1 MEASIY
7 PEVVK
12 KDGSIVK
19 WDYSKIL
26 EAVHKASVQSKDPMT
41 EEQFHE
47 LERSIEYIVPRLN
60 VKRITTVELHSTVMS
75 CLSDINQSVYIEY
88 KSFRN
93 YKIKYA
99 KSFKKTASESY
110 RIVHS
115 GDTENANKDSDLNS
129 TKQSLISSS
138 MMQELMKTFE
148 VEPDW
153 LSAHNEGY
161 IHIHDIGER
170 YLNGIN
176 CCLFN
181 MARLVKDGF
190 SLNNKIYEEPTTVQ
204 AMFAV
209 VGDLTL
215 SASAQQYGGFTIPE
229 IDTIMAPYA
238 RSTYEKYFNY
248 YMTKPAINETLARE
262 LAYER
267 TDREIEKG
275 YVGFE
280 TKLNTISNSLGQIPF
295 VTVTFGLDTSE
306 WARRVTQT
314 ILKVREGDEKTVTA
328 IFPKLVFICRREV
341 NRNPGSPNYDL
352 YQQAIQ
358 CSKTRLYPDYLSL
371 DGENNNLR
379 EVYERSGKVVSGMGC
394 RAYLSPF
401 YHPET
406 GEEIYTG
413 RMNIGAVSLNLVKL
427 AIDSEGDEDEFFA
440 SIDKYSAMAF
450 RIHEDAYKRIGKS
463 KGSTNPLFFCEGGSW
478 MSVGYDEPIA
488 PIIDAATASL
498 GYLGLE
504 EVCQFFFGE
513 SLKEHQDFALK
524 IVSHLKKLT
533 VEATRKYDHLY
544 ALYATPAENLV
555 YRFNKLNKAQY
566 GVIENVTSREYETN
580 SFHLHVT
587 EDVSVPEKISFEAP
601 FHALSTG
608 GRISYCEFP
617 YGVDNNVLQH
627 AIDFAMDKGM
637 YYGVN
642 VVSSSCDDCNEKGD
656 FPDECPTCGS
666 ENITVVERVCG
677 YLSFGKSKGKSRFNL
692 GKQAEV
698 KDRVKHSSMDGKP
711 LFKIRHEVNLFD

>member
-1 MEASIY
+1 MEVSIY

-148 VEPDW
+148 VEPSW
-153 LSAHNEGY
+153 LSAHTEGY

-181 MARLVKDGF
+181 MSRLVSGGF

-314 ILKVREGDEKTVTA
+314 ILKVREGDETTVTA

-358 CSKTRLYPDYLSL
+358 CSKTRLYPDY
-371 DGENNNLR
+371 
-379 EVYERSGKVVSGMGC
+379 RS
-394 RAYLSPF
+394 
-401 YHPET
+401 
-406 GEEIYTG
+406 
-413 RMNIGAVSLNLVKL
+413 
-427 AIDSEGDEDEFFA
+427 
-440 SIDKYSAMAF
+440 
-450 RIHEDAYKRIGKS
+450 
-463 KGSTNPLFFCEGGSW
+463 
-478 MSVGYDEPIA
+478 
-488 PIIDAATASL
+488 
-498 GYLGLE
+498 
-504 EVCQFFFGE
+504 
-513 SLKEHQDFALK
+513 
-524 IVSHLKKLT
+524 
-533 VEATRKYDHLY
+533 
-544 ALYATPAENLV
+544 
-555 YRFNKLNKAQY
+555 
-566 GVIENVTSREYETN
+566 
-580 SFHLHVT
+580 
-587 EDVSVPEKISFEAP
+587 
-601 FHALSTG
+601 
-608 GRISYCEFP
+608 
-617 YGVDNNVLQH
+617 
-627 AIDFAMDKGM
+627 
-637 YYGVN
+637 
-642 VVSSSCDDCNEKGD
+642 
-656 FPDECPTCGS
+656 
-666 ENITVVERVCG
+666 
-677 YLSFGKSKGKSRFNL
+677 
-692 GKQAEV
+692 
-698 KDRVKHSSMDGKP
+698 
-711 LFKIRHEVNLFD
+711 